1 MTQRTFITHISLVAA
16 AALGTTTALAVPSA
30 PGKFADFYQAKG
42 IDVRALSEQS
52 CRLCHGGIFPN
63 GGNLNDFGS
72 DVRAK
77 LDIRASTVD
86 FSAIEGL
93 DSDGDG
99 ASNLDEIKAG
109 TLPGDSSSKP

>member
-1 MTQRTFITHISLVAA
+1 MTRLTLVTRISLVSAATLAA
-16 AALGTTTALAVPSA
+16 ATAFAVPSA
-30 PGKFADFYQAKG
+30 PGKFSEFFTAKG
-42 IDVRALSEQS
+42 IDVTSLSSQS

-72 DVRAK
+72 DVQAK

-86 FSAIEGL
+86 FSAIEAL
-93 DSDGDG
+93 DSDSDG

>member
-1 MTQRTFITHISLVAA
+1 MTRSTLITRISLVTAATLAA
-16 AALGTTTALAVPSA
+16 ATASAVPSA
-30 PGKFADFYQAKG
+30 PGKFSDFYAAKG
-42 IDVRALSEQS
+42 IDASALSNQS

-72 DVRAK
+72 DVQAK

-86 FSAIEGL
+86 FSAIEAL
-93 DSDGDG
+93 DSDRDG

-109 TLPGDSSSKP
+109 TLPSDSSSKP